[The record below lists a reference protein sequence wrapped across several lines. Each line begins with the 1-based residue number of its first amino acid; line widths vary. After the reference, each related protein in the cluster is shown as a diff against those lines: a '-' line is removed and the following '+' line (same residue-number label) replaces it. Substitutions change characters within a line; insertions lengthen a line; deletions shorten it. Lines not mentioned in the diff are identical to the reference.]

1 MARAGSVD
9 EGFMIHLFFSILI
22 FPSWL
27 REMQPGE
34 AEVVSPL
41 AGQARPDFQ

>member
-1 MARAGSVD
+1 MD